1 MNIAQSWCILRC
13 LWGASCSLQ
22 QLSFFTEKA
31 CSQNSLDTVDR
42 CTSIM
47 CTTSEMEWSVCHL
60 LSILFLTH
68 LNNPLWPLSHE
79 TAYYTEAV
87 ACLIVTAFPGI
98 VSSTHYTHTHPSIF
112 HVLHKHTL
120 YLHAYCTHR
129 YISYIFQSGVSKIF
143 LKKWILVFSK
153 DAFSW

>member
-31 CSQNSLDTVDR
+31 CSQNSLDTVDH
-42 CTSIM
+42 CNSM
-47 CTTSEMEWSVCHL
+47 CTASEMEWSVCHL

-68 LNNPLWPLSHE
+68 LNNPLCPLSHE

-87 ACLIVTAFPGI
+87 DYLIVTEFPGI
-98 VSSTHYTHTHPSIF
+98 VSSTHYTHTHTHPSIF
-112 HVLHKHTL
+112 QTACPTQTLTL
-120 YLHAYCTHR
+120 YLHTYCTQR
-129 YISYIFQSGVSKIF
+129 YISYIFQFGVSKIF
-143 LKKWILVFSK
+143 
-153 DAFSW
+153 